1 LTSRAKGV
9 IWIIGLS
16 FVFLTSLLWFFAV
29 PRPHPPGSISITGV
43 VLAQDPDPKKQV
55 AVSNASITATVA
67 GQRDSQTR
75 SDSSGLFRLSLSL
88 PAEESPPIS
97 LMFQAAGHQPLLM
110 STAATDR
117 LLVARLLPEN
127 GMLAQQDTRAV
138 ITIASE
144 SVRVRYTT
152 KMTTG
157 TNIGALV
164 KTFEAVNTG
173 GIVCGTSK
181 VCSPDGKWKATVS
194 SAAFEA
200 GTGNQ
205 FLNARVSCIA
215 GPCPFTRIEENNLT
229 DPGPAIRVS
238 VRNWSDTATFL
249 VEAEVSRV
257 IHGDV
262 VRQSTPAIFGPALSF
277 TLPPGGEGPSIQAE
291 VNGTSIVFPLG
302 PEHRLPWATCNL
314 ETTRS
319 GTQVFRCE
327 LKPGY
332 QFR

>member
-1 LTSRAKGV
+1 VTSRAKSV
-9 IWIIGLS
+9 FWIIGVS
-16 FVFLTSLLWFFAV
+16 FVFLTSLFLFFV
-29 PRPHPPGSISITGV
+29 MRRPRPPKSVSITGV
-43 VLAQDPDPKKQV
+43 VLTGDRDPRKQV
-55 AVSNASITATVA
+55 AVSNASIVVTA
-67 GQRDSQTR
+67 GQQSFQTR
-75 SDSSGLFRLSLSL
+75 SDSSGLFRLSFSVPPEDN
-88 PAEESPPIS
+88 PAIS
-97 LMFQAAGHQPLLM
+97 LAFQAAGHQPLLM
-110 STAATDR
+110 SNVAANSI
-117 LLVARLLPEN
+117 LVARMLPEN
-127 GMLAQQDTRAV
+127 SIPSRQDTRAV
-138 ITIASE
+138 TTITSA

-152 KMTTG
+152 KMTTS
-157 TNIGALV
+157 TNVGALGD
-164 KTFEAVNTG
+164 TFEAINTG
-173 GIVCGTSK
+173 GVACGGSR

-215 GPCPFTRIEENNLT
+215 GPCPFTRIEADNLS
-229 DPGPAIRVS
+229 DPGSAIRVS

-249 VEAEVSRV
+249 VEAEVSRIV
-257 IHGDV
+257 HGDV
-262 VRQSTPAIFGPALSF
+262 VRQSVPAIFGPALSF

-302 PEHRLPWATCNL
+302 PEHRLSWATCNV
-314 ETTRS
+314 EIARS